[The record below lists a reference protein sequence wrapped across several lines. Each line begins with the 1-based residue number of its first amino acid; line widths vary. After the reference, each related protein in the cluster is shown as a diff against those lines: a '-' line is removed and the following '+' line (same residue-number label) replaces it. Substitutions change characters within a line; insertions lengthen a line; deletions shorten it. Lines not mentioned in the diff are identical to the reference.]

1 VPTAFSTYDGYSPK
15 PTGSRRGPFRKVVQK
30 DNKFVRK
37 QVVADDPDLK
47 PEPRRPGELDT
58 EAVSHRT
65 VTADV
70 HLGPTQT
77 EPEQPKTHRS
87 KSLSLFDELFPE
99 ESQARSKREKAA
111 EKRLDKLPAFIWNS
125 TNSAPSAT
133 DRRKRE
139 REERRVKHKTIPQ
152 RGELVRAEQ
161 VQYPPTRLN
170 IQRLRDDLGREAGAV
185 TLPSLLVLNACSKNL
200 EESDFFRLSSRGE
213 HIQGWASGIIKG
225 MILWCRHYGL
235 EAYIWQSSK
244 PEIETLWRNWV
255 ITLSSAPM
263 MLLLEHTKTE
273 QIYYTN
279 WLDQ

>member
-1 VPTAFSTYDGYSPK
+1 MRLTRSLPPQFLLPAWSVRQLAQASQRVPTAFSTYDGYSPK

-47 PEPRRPGELDT
+47 PEARRPGEPDT
-58 EAVSHRT
+58 ESVSHRT

-111 EKRLDKLPAFIWNS
+111 EKRLDKLPAFKWNS
-125 TNSAPSAT
+125 TNSALSAI
-133 DRRKRE
+133 DGREWE
-139 REERRVKHKTIPQ
+139 REERRVKHKTMPQ
-152 RGELVRAEQ
+152 QEEPVREEQ

-200 EESDFFRLSSRGE
+200 EESDFFRLGSRGE

-225 MILWCRHYGL
+225 TISWCCLTSKLTYG
-235 EAYIWQSSK
+235 SHPS
-244 PEIETLWRNWV
+244 P
-255 ITLSSAPM
+255 
-263 MLLLEHTKTE
+263 
-273 QIYYTN
+273 
-279 WLDQ
+279 